1 MTASQDLPAR
11 GATREADPLGLVLGA
26 LAFGVTLGVGLL
38 ALVTWVIRVLQAGGF
53 AAIDPRRGLTPG
65 LLPLVLAGTLAAMA
79 AAGAATWAL
88 LAPIANPWRR
98 AMLGIIAGAA
108 SFVVALVT
116 WPVDRAFGRSGL
128 LALAALAT
136 LLCLA
141 LGRRFAAPQGGSGS
155 GAGR

>member
-1 MTASQDLPAR
+1 MTAGRD
-11 GATREADPLGLVLGA
+11 ADPLGLVAGA

-38 ALVTWVIRVLQAGGF
+38 ALVTWVVRALQAGGF
-53 AAIDPRRGLTPG
+53 AATDPHRGLTPG
-65 LLPLVLAGTLAAMA
+65 LLPLLIAGTLGAML
-79 AAGAATWAL
+79 AAGRATWTL

-128 LALAALAT
+128 LALAALAA

-141 LGRRFAAPQGGSGS
+141 LGRRFAAQRSE
-155 GAGR
+155 R